1 VQKDNWEQ
9 LPLIINLCNKVNA
22 YIYVSYL
29 ERPIQ
34 FVLTTLPKEELKR
47 VRQYMEQFAFPKLTQ
62 KERHNAKCFEDFKH
76 YLDTYIEN
84 TDIKKYH
91 EYEFNREVYTSKER
105 ENNQPEYREAKPVTQ
120 AEFEE
125 WLHKQYNS
133 DESFNQLMPPAQLCT
148 QLAPVLSEY
157 SEQERNL
164 LYALIMQGSFEP
176 FLQSVKNCSADE
188 LKELSRKSLN
198 QYNNPAVTV

>member
-1 VQKDNWEQ
+1 
-9 LPLIINLCNKVNA
+9 
-22 YIYVSYL
+22 
-29 ERPIQ
+29 
-34 FVLTTLPKEELKR
+34 
-47 VRQYMEQFAFPKLTQ
+47 MEQFTFPKLTQ

-91 EYEFNREVYTSKER
+91 DYEFNRDVLTSKEH
-105 ENNQPEYREAKPVTQ
+105 ENNEPEYREVKPATP
-120 AEFEE
+120 AEFEA
-125 WLHKQYNS
+125 WLDKQYSSN
-133 DESFNQLMPPAQLCT
+133 ESFARLLPPAQLHT
-148 QLAPVLSEY
+148 QLNTVLNEY
-157 SEQERNL
+157 AEQERNL
-164 LYALIMQGSFEP
+164 LHALIMQGSFEP